1 MSFGINESQ
10 NTCINF
16 DQTLGQPHGF
26 PPKTPQPPPRLGACP
41 GAAQGFLSSTHL
53 TPHFSLRL
61 RSPVWLL
68 VTGPTPLNS
77 SPTPPVYAW
86 SVSQDL
92 ISFTARPELASWTTG
107 SEKTSSLFNSSMGVE
122 TPACQVGGQ
131 RTPPWAETL
140 VRKARCRSWS
150 MMMLEACV
158 ANPGIFKGRICSTSG
173 SYYVCNG
180 VSMMDT
186 QTTGQ

>member
-53 TPHFSLRL
+53 TPHFS
-61 RSPVWLL
+61 WWL
-68 VTGPTPLNS
+68 VTGPTNLNS

-86 SVSQDL
+86 SVNQDL
-92 ISFTARPELASWTTG
+92 ISLTAWPVLGSWTSG
-107 SEKTSSLFNSSMGVE
+107 SEKTSSLFNSSMGVA

-140 VRKARCRSWS
+140 VRKAKGRSCS

-158 ANPGIFKGRICSTSG
+158 ASPGIF
-173 SYYVCNG
+173 
-180 VSMMDT
+180 
-186 QTTGQ
+186 